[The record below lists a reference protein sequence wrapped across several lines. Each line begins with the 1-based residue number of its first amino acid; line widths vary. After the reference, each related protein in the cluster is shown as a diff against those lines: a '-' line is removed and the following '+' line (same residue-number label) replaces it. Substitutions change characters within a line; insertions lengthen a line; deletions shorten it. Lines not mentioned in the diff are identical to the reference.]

1 MQNMNLNLSQT
12 KELVENSKKESET
25 TGFENIGKFYK
36 HLRKESKKLKLK
48 SIDKEIYMIL
58 VEYSF
63 GYMKNIQ
70 VELQIS
76 NKQLM
81 EECQVSDKTISNSIH
96 RLIESKLI
104 ERVKWQHMGPK
115 QNYKYRVMFP
125 KNYNIPYKQIEN
137 KEDNFKIKNKEIKEL
152 L

>member
-1 MQNMNLNLSQT
+1 MQNTNLILSQT
-12 KELVENSKKESET
+12 QESIESNNKSKT

-36 HLRKESKKLKLK
+36 HLRSKSKDLKLK

-63 GYMKNIQ
+63 GYTKNIQ
-70 VELQIS
+70 VELRIS

-81 EECQVSDKTISNSIH
+81 EECQVSDKTISSSIH

-115 QNYKYRVMFP
+115 QNYKYKVMFP
-125 KNYNIPYKQIEN
+125 KDYNIDYKDKKLDIPVCKKQEAN
-137 KEDNFKIKNKEIKEL
+137 NAL
-152 L
+152 